1 MPIIGPIPKTKSTNF
16 AEFFVWPNFWS
27 FKFELVCFLDFFF
40 FMKDILLQFDFKRF
54 WCVFGFEKI
63 FQIDKTYMGVKK
75 DSIVSFMKKKKSK
88 KVQAK
93 SNKKNQELGQ
103 TKNSAKLVLFVFGI
117 GPIIGII
124 IFLYSKGFFN
134 SPTI

>member
-1 MPIIGPIPKTKSTNF
+1 
-16 AEFFVWPNFWS
+16 
-27 FKFELVCFLDFFF
+27 
-40 FMKDILLQFDFKRF
+40 
-54 WCVFGFEKI
+54 
-63 FQIDKTYMGVKK
+63 
-75 DSIVSFMKKKKSK
+75 MKKRKSK
-88 KVQAK
+88 KITIK

-134 SPTI
+134 SPIM